1 MQKVLDF
8 IFQEKVIFPVIIIAV
23 ALILVKILKF
33 IVKKIFSKT
42 EKNYIGKKR
51 TTIMELVGN
60 VLKFFVYA
68 IAIMMILEVYG
79 VDTKGILASLGIAG
93 VVLGLALQD
102 TVEDLMSGISIIL
115 DNYYV
120 IGDTIRIND
129 FTGIS

>member
-8 IFQEKVIFPVIIIAV
+8 IFQEKVIFPVIIIAI

-60 VLKFFVYA
+60 VLKFFVYFA
-68 IAIMMILEVYG
+68 NI
-79 VDTKGILASLGIAG
+79 
-93 VVLGLALQD
+93 
-102 TVEDLMSGISIIL
+102 ISTCFKYFTI
-115 DNYYV
+115 V
-120 IGDTIRIND
+120 IY
-129 FTGIS
+129 